1 MTAPPPDLLGA
12 GSQRWTRSSTVSDLI
27 NAPRHKASR
36 KPPQDWVRGVP
47 AGQPMEVQG
56 EWFNQKGL
64 GSSYLLLQLAP
75 GTLWLIL
82 NYILFL
88 YKPRM

>member
-1 MTAPPPDLLGA
+1 
-12 GSQRWTRSSTVSDLI
+12 
-27 NAPRHKASR
+27 
-36 KPPQDWVRGVP
+36 
-47 AGQPMEVQG
+47 MEVQG
-56 EWFNQKGL
+56 EWFNQRGL